1 MKKKL
6 FSPRERK
13 WYLSLKTLL
22 RMKLMAFLF
31 FVSIFA
37 TTANS
42 YSQQSRFDLNVSSVT
57 IEDVINEI
65 KSKSD
70 LQFFFSN
77 DDFDIS
83 RKVDLKVKN
92 GSVDEILDQILESS
106 EMSYKIVDNA
116 VIISKAEVNP
126 SVSNIQQSK
135 SVTGKITDGN
145 GDPLPGVT
153 IVIKGTTQGTIT
165 DFDGIYSISEVPNGA
180 VLVATFIGMR
190 SQEVTINGRSSIDFT
205 MEEEAIGLDEII
217 AIGYGVQKKSS
228 LTGSIS
234 QVKNEDVS
242 NRTITSAEQ
251 ALQGKIAGVQII
263 TTSGAPGSTPLIRVR
278 GYSSNSDMSPL
289 YVVDGITVSDIS
301 NIEPNDIESMEV
313 LKDASAAAIYGA
325 QAGNGV
331 VLITTKKGKAG
342 ANEWGQ
348 ISYDFQYSSQSVA
361 STPNLMNASQYAE
374 YMVDGGYFSQST
386 VDTYWDGVTNT
397 DWINTMFKSSLMK
410 KHSLSFSN
418 GNDKSSFYT
427 SLSYLD
433 NNGIQVG
440 DLDVYTRLTGMINA
454 DYKIKPWIKISTNN
468 NIERGTT
475 KNGGGSVLGDVF
487 LMDPLTAQAY
497 SESELP
503 ANMQSVLNSG
513 WNILQNEDDE
523 YYSISNFY
531 GFNNPLASLNAS
543 LSKTQSINLT
553 GNFATDLTP
562 IKGLTITSKLGYVLG
577 STASNTYNH
586 DYYGSP
592 QRYSEFVTASQSNS
606 TRVNYQWDNYVNYLT
621 TIADKHD
628 VSAMVGHSFIK
639 NTYYNTNGGLTANE
653 EDAVLKDD
661 PELFGWLDF
670 ASSSASKTNSGRI
683 SENSSESYFGRVNYS
698 YDSKYLLQFSLR
710 ADAFDLS
717 KLPVTNRWGY
727 FPAGSAAWVV
737 SQENLWGAMPEKF
750 KFSYLKLRASWG
762 KNGSVGPL
770 SNYLY
775 ATTMQSQGQYSYGN
789 DSNYSYVSASYPASM
804 GNDKLS
810 WETSTQLDFGVD
822 ARFFD
827 GKMSMTF
834 DWFNKRTEDLLV
846 TGLESSL
853 IAGGNFSPINAGS
866 VSNKGIELELG
877 WDDMIGNDFRYG
889 IHANASTLK
898 NKVTYLDNSIDYIEG
913 TRLLNDPI
921 TVFEEGSEV
930 WHFYGYNFTGIDSAT
945 GEATFEDINDD
956 GSITTEDRT
965 NIGSAIPKLT
975 YGVTLTA
982 AYKGFDAIV
991 FGTGV
996 QGSQIFQAL
1005 FSNDRAQGN
1014 RIYEEFY
1021 EDRWTTSNTDGI
1033 RPAASADI
1041 SKYIVSSAMVKD
1053 GSFFKIKQIQLGY
1066 TVPENLL
1073 SKLNISTLRF
1083 YVSLDDWFT
1092 FTEYDGFD
1100 PEASSAGS
1108 GSRQGVDTAVY
1119 PISKKFVT
1127 GINLTF

>member
-1 MKKKL
+1 MKKNKFFYECNFYCL
-6 FSPRERK
+6 TRTFRIMRISILLLLLSVMQVFATDAYSQK
-13 WYLSLKTLL
+13 MILSLDLSNK
-22 RMKLMAFLF
+22 KLVDVLDEIEDKSDFYFLYNEKLVDLDKV
-31 FVSIFA
+31 VSI
-37 TTANS
+37 
-42 YSQQSRFDLNVSSVT
+42 SV
-57 IEDVINEI
+57 EDQKI
-65 KSKSD
+65 
-70 LQFFFSN
+70 
-77 DDFDIS
+77 
-83 RKVDLKVKN
+83 
-92 GSVDEILDQILESS
+92 DEILNQLFHESDVDYTITDRKIILSPSDLS
-106 EMSYKIVDNA
+106 ENQT
-116 VIISKAEVNP
+116 
-126 SVSNIQQSK
+126 QQSN
-135 SVTGKITDGN
+135 VTGAITDSSGE
-145 GDPLPGVT
+145 PLIGVT
-153 IVIKGTTQGTIT
+153 VVVKGTTNGTIT
-165 DFDGIYSISEVPNGA
+165 DFDGNYTLSNVPDDA
-180 VLVATFIGMR
+180 VVVFSFIGM
-190 SQEVTINGRSSIDFT
+190 STQEVAVAGKSVIDVVL
-205 MEEEAIGLDEII
+205 EEEAIGLDEVV
-217 AIGYGVQKKSS
+217 AVGYGVQRKSS

-234 QVKNEDVS
+234 QVKDEDVS

-251 ALQGKIAGVQII
+251 ALQGKTAGVQIV

-289 YVVDGITVSDIS
+289 YVVDGIIVSSIS

-331 VLITTKKGKAG
+331 VLITTKKGKSG
-342 ANEWGQ
+342 ANDWGQ

-361 STPNLMNASQYAE
+361 STPNLMNANQYAE
-374 YMVDGGYFSQST
+374 YMVEGGFFSQST
-386 VDTYWDGVTNT
+386 VDAYWNGETNT
-397 DWINTMFKSSLMK
+397 DWISAMFKRSMMQ

-433 NNGIQVG
+433 NNGIQIG

-454 DYKIKPWIKISTNN
+454 DYKIKPWLKISTNN

-487 LMDPLTAQAY
+487 LMDPLTAPAY
-497 SESELP
+497 SASELP
-503 ANMQSVLNSG
+503 ANMQSVLNNG
-513 WNILQNEDDE
+513 WTILQNDDDK

-543 LSKTQSINLT
+543 LNKSESISLT

-562 IKGLTITSKLGYVLG
+562 IKGLTITSKFGYVLG
-577 STASNTYNH
+577 SNASNTYNN

-592 QRYSEFVTASQSNS
+592 QRYNEFVTVNQSNS
-606 TRVNYQWDNYVNYLT
+606 TRVNYQWDNYVNYMT
-621 TIADKHD
+621 TIADNHD
-628 VSAMVGHSFIK
+628 ISAMVGHSFIK
-639 NTYYNTNGGLTANE
+639 NTNYSTSGGLTANG

-661 PELFGWLDF
+661 PDLFGWLDF
-670 ASSSASKTNSGRI
+670 ASSSATKTNGGRI

-717 KLPVTNRWGY
+717 KLPITNRWGY

-737 SQENLWGAMPEKF
+737 SQENMWDVMTEKF

-789 DSNYSYVSASYPASM
+789 DANYNYLSASYPSSM

-810 WETSTQLDFGVD
+810 WETSTQFDLGFD

-834 DWFNKRTEDLLV
+834 DWFDKKTEDLLV

-866 VSNKGIELELG
+866 VSNKGIEFELG
-877 WDDMIGNDFRYG
+877 WDDRIGDDFSYG

-945 GEATFEDINDD
+945 GEAIFEDINND
-956 GSITTEDRT
+956 GSITAEDRT
-965 NIGSAIPKLT
+965 NIGSAIPSLT
-975 YGVTLTA
+975 YGFTLTA
-982 AYKGFDAIV
+982 AYKGFDLIV

-1021 EDRWTTSNTDGI
+1021 QDRWTASNTDGT
-1033 RPAASADI
+1033 RPSASADI

-1066 TVPENLL
+1066 TLPKKLL
-1073 SKLNISTLRF
+1073 SKYNISNLRF

-1092 FTEYDGFD
+1092 FTKYDGFD

-1127 GINLTF
+1127 GINFTF